1 MYTLN
6 EILPWLIFTD
16 KLVRSHISSLSA
28 GASAGGGGRTSRG
41 GVATPP
47 EFEEKRQQFGKREGR
62 FEENKEG

>member
-6 EILPWLIFTD
+6 EILPWLMFTD
-16 KLVRSHISSLSA
+16 ILVRSHISRLSA
-28 GASAGGGGRTSRG
+28 EASSGGGGTSRG

-47 EFEEKRQQFGKREGR
+47 EFEEKSQQFGKREGR